1 MRRKISI
8 KFVRGDRVFQ
18 VLFFGGKKYSFFPS
32 INIYFLFGFSQTNKK
47 TTPTKI
53 AANKN

>member
-1 MRRKISI
+1 
-8 KFVRGDRVFQ
+8 VRGDRVFQ